1 MLADAII
8 RWTAR
13 VFVGCY
19 IGRILVDLAGRRDP
33 RSQRFARWTWTIG
46 CVFLFVHMAAAFHGV
61 HDWSHGAAH
70 DHVLK
75 RTKELTGVATGAGL
89 YVNYAF
95 AALWLVDTIVW
106 WGALNWSER
115 RIPYWIV
122 QAIFAFLMIQA
133 TVVFGPPVWIV
144 VAILA
149 GISMLALRWQTAR
162 KNRLTEE
169 TGSYPLP
176 HPKSDA

>member
-13 VFVGCY
+13 VFVVCY
-19 IGRILVDLAGRRDP
+19 IGRILVDVVGRRDSA
-33 RSQRFARWTWTIG
+33 SQRFARWSWTIG
-46 CVFLFVHMAAAFHGV
+46 CAFLLVHLAAAFHCV
-61 HDWSHGAAH
+61 HDWSHGAAY

-75 RTKELTGVATGAGL
+75 RTQEMTGVATGVGL

-95 AALWLVDTIVW
+95 AALWLADTILW

-144 VAILA
+144 VAGLVGMTI
-149 GISMLALRWQTAR
+149 LALRWQAGG
-162 KNRLTEE
+162 KNRPSATN
-169 TGSYPLP
+169 
-176 HPKSDA
+176 